1 MAESVKVLVRCR
13 PMNSREKN
21 LNCEVVVFMDD
32 SIMQVSIVNP
42 SDKNSPPK
50 SFTFDGVY
58 YMDSVTENIYKD
70 MAYPLVE
77 GTLEGY
83 NGTIFAYGQTGCGK
97 SFSMQGIPDP
107 PTQLGL
113 IPRAFEHIFDAIS
126 TSTETKYLV
135 HGSYLEIYNEE
146 IRDLLGNDPKKKIEL
161 KEHPEKGV
169 YVQDL
174 SRQPCHN
181 KNDCDMLMQKGWNN
195 RSTGETLM
203 NKDSSRS
210 HSIFTIF
217 LEMIT
222 PSKKGKDQLR
232 AGKLNLVDLA
242 GSERQA
248 KTGATGDRLKEAT
261 KINLSLSALGNVIS
275 ALVDGKSKHIPYRD
289 SKLTRLL
296 QDSLGGNTKTMMVAC
311 LSPADNNYDETLSTL
326 RYANRA
332 KQIKNKPKINEDP
345 KDALLREYQEEIKK
359 LKEQLGDG
367 GGPMTGAPQKVVD
380 EEAIAQER
388 ERLRAEYEEEMLQMK
403 KELEAQKKMGETNG
417 VQAQRQKQMEL
428 EAAKIREEFIE
439 REKKLKEEL
448 EHQKSLLTGGSIP
461 DNADPEVVERLKEL
475 QSQMVGGEQANNK
488 QALMKR
494 KKVTEEVQRR
504 RKEIAAALGRGAAE
518 DEDDDEIL
526 VKAYDDVQATLKART
541 ELAKKMKVR
550 LRAQEQEIRDIQREF
565 ATERD
570 DYLETIRRQDQQL
583 KLMQQLME
591 RVQPTIR
598 KDCNYAD
605 VEAIKKQAVWD
616 EIDQRWRLPDVQMV
630 KTKLPPAGPSNF
642 LAAGGGSLNGS
653 KGSTSGRVPAQTAP
667 ARLGIAWDS
676 DEEDKFLKRLEKGAE
691 EDIAGQYFKPT
702 GNRQAE
708 ILLKTQQTAE
718 KAAKLSQ
725 VTDRMRPSGGNL
737 FGMSFSHNALNTLGG
752 FNGSLNGSLN
762 SNSSMS
768 SSWGN
773 SPTEP
778 PRLPPTF
785 GLSSFSPERSR
796 KPKRLA
802 PVNDKKKNTMDF
814 I

>member
-13 PMNSREKN
+13 PMNGREKK
-21 LNCEVVVFMDD
+21 LDCEVVVFMDD
-32 SIMQVSIVNP
+32 SVMQVSIINP
-42 SDKNSPPK
+42 GDKNAPPK
-50 SFTFDGVY
+50 TFTFDGVY
-58 YMDSVTENIYKD
+58 YMDSITENIYKD

-113 IPRAFEHIFDAIS
+113 IPRAFEHVFDVIS

-181 KNDCDMLMQKGWNN
+181 KDDCDMLMQKGWNN

-222 PSKKGKDQLR
+222 PAKKGKDQLR

-345 KDALLREYQEEIKK
+345 KDTLLREYQDEIRK
-359 LKEQLGDG
+359 LREQLGDG
-367 GGPMTGAPQKVVD
+367 GAPAPAQLEKVVD
-380 EEAIAQER
+380 EEAVAKER
-388 ERLRAEYEEEMLQMK
+388 ERLKAEYEEEMKKMR
-403 KELEAQKKMGETNG
+403 KELEAQKRLGESTGGQN
-417 VQAQRQKQMEL
+417 KKKL
-428 EAAKIREEFIE
+428 EKEAEKIRQEFLE
-439 REKKLKEEL
+439 REKRLKEEL
-448 EHQKSLLTGGSIP
+448 EHQRSLLTGGAIP
-461 DNADPEVVERLKEL
+461 DNVDPEIYEKLKTL
-475 QSQMVGGEQANNK
+475 QNQMVGGEQANNQ
-488 QALMKR
+488 QAVQKR
-494 KKVTEEVQRR
+494 KKVSEEVQRR
-504 RKEIAAALGRGAAE
+504 RKEIAKAVGRGAAE
-518 DEDDDEIL
+518 GEDDDEIL

-550 LRAQEQEIRDIQREF
+550 LRAQEEEIRDIQREF

-583 KLMQQLME
+583 KLLQQLME

-616 EIDQRWRLPDVQMV
+616 EIDQRWRLPDVQVV
-630 KTKLPPAGPSNF
+630 KTKLPPAGPSGV
-642 LAAGGGSLNGS
+642 LGGPGLSS
-653 KGSTSGRVPAQTAP
+653 FKGPGQSGGRAPSQTAP

-676 DEEDKFLKRLEKGAE
+676 EEEDKFLKRLERSAE
-691 EDIAGQYFKPT
+691 ENVAGQYFKPCWKPASRNIVQNSANS
-702 GNRQAE
+702 GE
-708 ILLKTQQTAE
+708 E
-718 KAAKLSQ
+718 AAKLNQARLWCVSPDDGQ
-725 VTDRMRPSGGNL
+725 CRD
-737 FGMSFSHNALNTLGG
+737 
-752 FNGSLNGSLN
+752 
-762 SNSSMS
+762 SSPM
-768 SSWGN
+768 
-773 SPTEP
+773 
-778 PRLPPTF
+778 
-785 GLSSFSPERSR
+785 
-796 KPKRLA
+796 
-802 PVNDKKKNTMDF
+802 MC
-814 I
+814 